1 MKGDP
6 ITGRAVVS
14 IAEGTKLGRVDEV
27 LVDTEELRVVALHVT
42 AKDTEAVIP
51 FDQVRSV
58 GTDAV
63 TVPSTRVAQRASGE
77 QAVDSVAG
85 LQELGKRKVV
95 DEDGTFLGTVR
106 GVVLNPDDGQLTE
119 LQTHKGGM
127 LGVGGMSYTIP
138 ADEVTSVGD
147 ELLVVQ
153 APEPVDAGAAD
164 AFQLEPNTP
173 QHERDDGAVAGP
185 GRGSRRRTTPA
196 VPSGEGGRPRG
207 TRR

>member
-95 DEDGTFLGTVR
+95 DEDGTYLGTVR
-106 GVVLNPDDGQLTE
+106 GVVLNPNDGQLTE

-127 LGVGGMSYTIP
+127 LGVGGTTYTIP
-138 ADEVTSVGD
+138 TDEVTSVGD
-147 ELLVVQ
+147 ELLVVR
-153 APEPVDAGAAD
+153 APEPVELRATD
-164 AFQLEPNTP
+164 AFHLEP
-173 QHERDDGAVAGP
+173 DG
-185 GRGSRRRTTPA
+185 
-196 VPSGEGGRPRG
+196 PSHR
-207 TRR
+207 